1 MTVPQAPEA
10 RFDAALTLYR
20 TGDLVAA
27 ATMLERV
34 VAHEPDRGEAWH
46 LLGVIRSQAPDQEGA
61 LAALERAIALRPEDA
76 EILGNLA
83 RLQIKQKQYEP
94 AASLLQKALALA
106 PRDAELW
113 RNLSLVKR
121 RRDDIAGAVEAARQV
136 QELRPD
142 DPAAAMELGH
152 LLARAGDPRNA
163 HAQYMKAAALQPD
176 SAPFQVQLAE
186 SLRGLGQIA
195 AAKTAAE
202 RAVKLDPDYASAHAV
217 LGDVLR
223 VLEDFKGAA
232 AALDRALTLAPNLFL
247 GNFYKGLLENDLCR
261 VDSAIAHLDKALA
274 LDPDHPDLHW
284 NRAVMNIR
292 RGHWREGFAEYEW
305 RFRSNLFVGGPRPP
319 LPVRPQPAELAGK
332 RVLLTAEQ
340 GIGDAI
346 QFLRYA
352 ALVADAG
359 ARPILEVPTELL
371 GLAGSTPGAT
381 ELVARGS
388 EPPPHDIAL
397 PLMSLPYVFATEVAT
412 APAKTPYLHPDPAAA
427 AAWAKRLKDL
437 PRPRIGLAWQG
448 NPLHRNDHNRS
459 IALARLKPLI
469 ESLPAGWISL
479 QKGAGSEQI
488 AGAGL
493 SDRLLDAGSG
503 LQDFADTAALLD
515 NLDLVVTIDS
525 AVAHLSGALGRA
537 VLLLLPWSP
546 DFRWMLG
553 RGDTPW
559 YPTMRLLRQA
569 RRREWAEPLA
579 ELRSVLIARWPHL
592 GKTGS
597 ETSRSTAPTR
607 LAPPTPAP
615 DERSESEAAKLEQ
628 ELKRSPNDPKLLTRL
643 SSIERRRGRIDAAI
657 DLARRA
663 LAVDTVFIPALL
675 ALGHAQSDRGD
686 TEAAVAAYEA
696 AWLQQPDNIL
706 ALTNLSTL
714 RLRQATA
721 AVDGAREG
729 TAAEER
735 SAALIEDALDL
746 AQRARALDPN
756 YVPAIL
762 AVGAALMRARDVDGA
777 AEAYDRAIIFEPENV
792 IALANLTLLR
802 LHQSRSEDAEALGRR
817 AVAVDPKN
825 AQAHW
830 HLALALMVN
839 GKLREGWPEF
849 AWRWATDFTAA
860 ERRRWPW
867 PEWQGGPL
875 EGRVL
880 VWNEQG
886 IGDELMFSRLLPE
899 LAKQVDLVV
908 ECDPRLIGLF
918 GRSLPGVT
926 LLPRSVVPP
935 ETRAWPK
942 GIVAQIAA
950 GDVSRYLRPDLASFA
965 GHAGAYLKSDPKQV
979 EAMRQRYGSDRPRIG
994 LAWDT
999 RSKTRGEGRRIPL
1012 ADFLPLLR
1020 NEHLHFV
1027 SLQYGDHEAGIEAL
1041 TRQGVAITVDP
1052 AVDQM
1057 SDLES
1062 FAAQVASLDL
1072 VITIDNSTAHM
1083 AGALGVPCWVL
1094 IPDPPE
1100 WRWMLDREDC
1110 VWWSSLR
1117 LFRQQSPRDW
1127 SVPLA
1132 RMKQELA
1139 SWTAGKGDAAAA
1151 AKSSVPIE
1159 IADEAAAT
1167 RHYEL
1172 LRDAG
1177 RFDDAARLLQALLKR
1192 HPENPGILTEL
1203 SVIERKRKRPEVAVA
1218 IARRAL
1224 SSNTKF
1230 QPAFLAL
1237 GAALSDF
1244 DRHDEAAEEY
1254 EKALAIEPRHEVA
1267 LVNLSALRL
1276 RQGRS
1281 IEAEELGRRAVEVAP
1296 QRAHSHWHLALALL
1310 TNGKY
1315 REGWS
1320 EFEWRWATGLL
1331 DAEKR
1336 DWPWPAWQGE
1346 ALDGRLLVWTE
1357 QGIGDELMFASL
1369 LPELAGKMKI
1379 AVECEPRL
1387 VPLMA
1392 RSLPGVK
1399 VLARRQGPVIASEW
1413 PSDIGA
1419 QSSAGDL
1426 MRYLRPDPASFAGRG
1441 GPYLQVDPKRRDA
1454 ARRRYGSDRL
1464 RVGIAWYT
1472 ASHNA
1477 GTSRAVPLP
1486 LLEPLL
1492 RTPGMRFVNL
1502 QYGDHK
1508 AEVAALAAQGI
1519 ELFQDPTFDQMTD
1532 LEGFA
1537 AQVAALDLV
1546 ITIDNSTAHM
1556 AGALGVPCWVLLPKP
1571 AEWRWLLDRSDC
1583 LWWPSLQLFRQTRS
1597 GDWSVPLSRLQ
1608 EAFAA
1613 WVNEHRKKAGRFDEA
1628 LQAFEA
1634 DRIDDAQQRLEALLR
1649 ELPDHALGWQLLG
1662 VILSRSGPPEAAL
1675 EALQRAVALAP
1686 KDGQAAENLGKFLLS
1701 RKAWSEAAEQL
1712 ARAQAIAGP
1721 RPDLAEK
1728 QAVAFL
1734 ALRRFG
1740 EAADALAVARRLK
1753 PADAALARRHL
1764 GALRDARRFEEAAD
1778 LARSWIDRVPDD
1790 LEVLGPWVEIERGL
1804 GRPEAALELA
1814 QRMIAQAPDRAASH
1828 AALAVALADLERWD
1842 EAADACLQ
1850 ALALEPEN
1858 GSAASILCGIEIHRG
1873 HADAA
1878 ERAGRAAIARAPD
1891 NAVAH
1896 WNFAHALLT
1905 NGKFREGWAEY
1916 EWRWRTGML
1925 DKEKRAWPW
1934 PEWQGEALQGK
1945 RLLVHAEQG
1954 FGDTLQFARLLPLL
1968 KARGATLL
1976 LEAQREL
1983 IALFAGLAGVDR
1995 LIPRG
2000 DAFPAVDFQIPL
2012 MSLPHRLALTLENI
2026 PAAIPYLAA
2035 DPARIA
2041 VWAERLKDRP
2051 GPRIGLCWQG
2061 GRGHDVDHWRSA
2073 SLALFAP
2080 LIEAAPA
2087 ASFVS
2092 LQKQEDR
2099 AEIAAAGLEG
2109 RVHSVAAELGDF
2121 ADTAGLLANLD
2132 LVVTV
2137 DTAVGHLAG
2146 AMGKP
2151 VWLILAEAPDFRW
2164 MRDRADSPWY
2174 PFHRL
2179 FRQRRRGDWRAP
2191 VADIAAALPRFLAEI
2206 RGSRN
2211 GGPAGAKLKD

>member
-1 MTVPQAPEA
+1 MTVPQLPEA
-10 RFDAALTLYR
+10 RFDAALALYR
-20 TGDLVAA
+20 AGDLAA
-27 ATMLERV
+27 AAAMLERV
-34 VAHEPDRGEAWH
+34 VAHEPGRGEAWH

-83 RLQIKQKQYEP
+83 RLQIKRKQFGE
-94 AASLLQKALALA
+94 AASLLQKAVTLA

-113 RNLSLVKR
+113 RNLGLAR
-121 RRDDIAGAVEAARQV
+121 RRQDDIAGAIEAARQV
-136 QELRPD
+136 QALRPD
-142 DPAAAMELGH
+142 DPAAAFELG
-152 LLARAGDPRNA
+152 LFLARAGDPRAA
-163 HAQYMKAAALQPD
+163 HAQYVKAAALRPD

-195 AAKTAAE
+195 AAKTAAD

-217 LGDVLR
+217 QGDILR

-232 AALDRALTLAPNLFL
+232 AALDRALALAPNLFL

-261 VDSAIAHLDKALA
+261 VDSAIASLDKALA

-319 LPVRPQPAELAGK
+319 LPVRPKPAELAGK

-340 GIGDAI
+340 GIGDVI

-352 ALVADAG
+352 ALVAQAG
-359 ARPILEVPTELL
+359 GHPILEVPAELL
-371 GLAGSTPGAT
+371 GLAGSTPGAVAV
-381 ELVARGS
+381 VARGS
-388 EPPPHDIAL
+388 EPPPHDIGV
-397 PLMSLPYVFATEVAT
+397 PLMSLPCVFATEIAT
-412 APAKTPYLHPDPAAA
+412 TPAKAPYLHPDPVAV
-427 AAWAKRLKDL
+427 AAWAKRIKDL

-459 IALARLKPLI
+459 IALTKLKPLI
-469 ESLPAGWISL
+469 ENLPAGWISL

-488 AGAGL
+488 AAAGL
-493 SDRLLDAGSG
+493 SDRLLDAGSS
-503 LQDFADTAALLD
+503 LQDFAETAALLD

-546 DFRWMLG
+546 DFRWMLD

-569 RRREWAEPLA
+569 RRRDWAEPLV
-579 ELRSVLIARWPHL
+579 ELRSVLVKRWPHL
-592 GKTGS
+592 GKAGA
-597 ETSRSTAPTR
+597 ETARPAATR
-607 LAPPTPAP
+607 QVAPPALPP
-615 DERSESEAAKLEQ
+615 DERSAAETAKLEL
-628 ELKRSPNDPKLLTRL
+628 ELKRSPNDPKLLARL
-643 SSIERRRGRIDAAI
+643 STLERRRGRVEAAI

-663 LAVDTVFIPALL
+663 LLSDAAFVPGLL
-675 ALGHAQSDRGD
+675 ALGHALSDRGD
-686 TEAAVAAYEA
+686 NDAAVAAYET
-696 AWLQQPDNIL
+696 AWQKQPDNIL

-714 RLRQATA
+714 RLRQVGA
-721 AVDGAREG
+721 AADGA
-729 TAAEER
+729 AADER
-735 SAALIEDALDL
+735 GGALIEEALDL
-746 AQRARALDPN
+746 ARRAQAIDPD
-756 YVPAIL
+756 YVHANL
-762 AVGAALMRARDVDGA
+762 AVGAALMRKNEVDGA
-777 AEAYDRAIIFEPENV
+777 AAAYDRAIALEPGNV
-792 IALANLTLLR
+792 IALVNLTLLR
-802 LHQSRSEDAEALGRR
+802 LEQSRSEEAEALGRR
-817 AVAVDPKN
+817 AVAADPGN

-849 AWRWATDFTAA
+849 AWRWVTDFTAVG
-860 ERRRWPW
+860 RRHWPW

-875 EGRVL
+875 EGRLL

-886 IGDELMFSRLLPE
+886 IGDELMFSSLLPE
-899 LAKQVDLVV
+899 LSKQLDLVV
-908 ECDPRLIGLF
+908 ECDPRLLGLL

-926 LLPRSVVPP
+926 LIPRTGVPP
-935 ETRAWPK
+935 ETREWPA

-950 GDVSRYLRPDLASFA
+950 GDIARHLRPDLASFA
-965 GHAGAYLKSDPKQV
+965 GQSGTYLKPDPKRA
-979 EAMRQRYGSDRPRIG
+979 EAIRQRDGGDRPRIG

-999 RSKTRGEGRRIPL
+999 RAKLHGERRRIPL

-1020 NEHLHFV
+1020 NERLHVV
-1027 SLQYGDHEAGIEAL
+1027 SLQYGDHSAEIEA
-1041 TRQGVAITVDP
+1041 VAARGGAIAVDP
-1052 AVDQM
+1052 AVDPLT
-1057 SDLES
+1057 DLDG

-1110 VWWSSLR
+1110 VWWPSLR
-1117 LFRQQSPRDW
+1117 LFRQQRPGDW
-1127 SVPLA
+1127 STPLA
-1132 RMKQELA
+1132 RLQEALA
-1139 SWTAGKGDAAAA
+1139 PWIDRRGKAARAPAPRRATAAEIEEKTAA
-1151 AKSSVPIE
+1151 I
-1159 IADEAAAT
+1159 
-1167 RHYEL
+1167 RRYEQ

-1177 RFDDAARLLQALLKR
+1177 RLDEAAAQLETMLARY
-1192 HPENPGILTEL
+1192 PEEPAILTEI
-1203 SVIERKRKRPEVAVA
+1203 SVIDRKRHRPEAAVA
-1218 IARRAL
+1218 AARRAL
-1224 SSNTKF
+1224 ARDPGF
-1230 QPAFLAL
+1230 QLAMLAL

-1244 DRHDEAAEEY
+1244 DRHDEAADQY

-1267 LVNLSALRL
+1267 LLNLSALRL

-1320 EFEWRWATGLL
+1320 EFDWRWATGLL

-1346 ALDGRLLVWTE
+1346 ALEGRLLVWNE

-1369 LPELAGKMKI
+1369 LPELLGKVKI

-1387 VPLMA
+1387 LSLMA
-1392 RSLPGVK
+1392 RSLPGIQ
-1399 VLARRQGPVIASEW
+1399 VLARRLGPVVASEY
-1413 PSDIGA
+1413 PSDIVA

-1441 GPYLQVDPKRRDA
+1441 GPYLQVDTKRREA
-1454 ARRRYGSDRL
+1454 ARRRYGKDRL

-1472 ASHNA
+1472 ASMNA
-1477 GTSRAVPLP
+1477 GTSRAIPLP
-1486 LLEPLL
+1486 LLQPLL
-1492 RTPGMRFVNL
+1492 RMPGVRFVNL

-1508 AEVAALAAQGI
+1508 AEIAALAAGGI

-1583 LWWPSLQLFRQTRS
+1583 LWWPSLTLFRQARP
-1597 GDWSVPLSRLQ
+1597 GDWSVPLSQVQ
-1608 EAFAA
+1608 EAFTA
-1613 WVNEHRKKAGRFDEA
+1613 WLRQHGKTDARFDEA
-1628 LQAFEA
+1628 LQAFQAGRPE
-1634 DRIDDAQQRLEALLR
+1634 DARQQLERLLQ
-1649 ELPDHALGWQLLG
+1649 ELPDHAMGWQLLG

-1675 EALQRAVALAP
+1675 EALRRAAALAP
-1686 KDGQAAENLGKFLLS
+1686 EDAQAAENLGKFLLS
-1701 RKAWSEAAEQL
+1701 QKAWGEAAEQL

-1728 QAVAFL
+1728 QGLALL

-1740 EAADALAVARRLK
+1740 EAADALAVARRFK
-1753 PADAALARRHL
+1753 PADVVLARRHVA
-1764 GALRDARRFEEAAD
+1764 ALRDARRYEDAAAI
-1778 LARSWIDRVPDD
+1778 ARSWIEQAPGD
-1790 LEVLGPWVEIERGL
+1790 LDMLAQGVEIERSL
-1804 GRPEAALELA
+1804 ARPEAALGLA
-1814 QRMIAQAPDRAASH
+1814 QRMIALAPDRAAAH
-1828 AALAVALADLERWD
+1828 TALAVALADLGRWD
-1842 EAADACLQ
+1842 DAAAACLQ

-1858 GSAASILCGIEIHRG
+1858 GSTASILCGIEIRRG
-1873 HADAA
+1873 HAEAA
-1878 ERAGRAAIARAPD
+1878 ERAGRAAVTHAPG
-1891 NAVAH
+1891 NAIGH

-1905 NGKFREGWAEY
+1905 NGAFREGWAEY

-1925 DKEKRAWPW
+1925 DKEKREWPW
-1934 PEWQGEALQGK
+1934 PEWQGEPLQGK
-1945 RLLVHAEQG
+1945 RLLVHTEQG
-1954 FGDTLQFARLLPLL
+1954 FGDALQFVRLLPLL

-2012 MSLPHRLALTLENI
+2012 MSLPHRLGLTLETI

-2035 DPARIA
+2035 DPAKIA
-2041 VWAERLKDRP
+2041 LWAARLADHP
-2051 GPRIGLCWQG
+2051 APRIGICWQG

-2073 SLALFAP
+2073 SLALFVP
-2080 LIEAAPA
+2080 LIDAAPA

-2092 LQKQEDR
+2092 LQKQDDL
-2099 AEIAAAGLEG
+2099 AEIAAAGMEG
-2109 RVHSVAAELGDF
+2109 RVRSVAAELGDF
-2121 ADTAGLLANLD
+2121 ADTAGLLATLD

-2151 VWLILAEAPDFRW
+2151 VRLILAEAPDFRW
-2164 MRDRADSPWY
+2164 MRNRADSPWY
-2174 PFHRL
+2174 PRHRL
-2179 FRQRRRGDWRAP
+2179 FRQRDRGDWRAP

-2206 RGSRN
+2206 QDSGN
-2211 GGPAGAKLKD
+2211 AGPAVTKLKN

>member
-1 MTVPQAPEA
+1 MSVPQQAEA

-20 TGDLVAA
+20 AGDLAA
-27 ATMLERV
+27 AAAMLERV
-34 VAHEPDRGEAWH
+34 LEQEPDRGEAWH
-46 LLGVIRSQAPDQEGA
+46 LLGVIRSLAPDQEGA
-61 LAALERAIALRPEDA
+61 LAALERALALRPQDA

-83 RLQIKQKQYEP
+83 RLRIKQKQYEP

-113 RNLSLVKR
+113 RNLSLAR
-121 RRDDIAGAVEAARQV
+121 RRQEDIAGALEAARQL
-136 QELRPD
+136 QALRPD
-142 DPAAAMELGH
+142 DPAAALELGQ

-202 RAVKLDPDYASAHAV
+202 RAVKLDPGYASAHAV

-223 VLEDFKGAA
+223 VLEDFQGAA
-232 AALDRALTLAPNLFL
+232 AALDRALALAPHLFL

-274 LDPDHPDLHW
+274 LDPDHADLHW

-319 LPVRPQPAELAGK
+319 LPVRPKPAELAGK

-359 ARPILEVPTELL
+359 ARPILEVPAELL
-371 GLAGSTPGAT
+371 GLAGSAPGAT

-388 EPPPHDIAL
+388 EPPPHDVAL
-397 PLMSLPYVFATEVAT
+397 PLMSLPYVFATEIVT
-412 APAKTPYLHPDPAAA
+412 TPAKVPYLYPDPAAA

-459 IALARLKPLI
+459 IGLTRLKPLI

-488 AGAGL
+488 AAAGL

-503 LQDFADTAALLD
+503 LRDFADTAALLD
-515 NLDLVVTIDS
+515 NLDLLVTIDS
-525 AVAHLSGALGRA
+525 AVAHLAGALGRA

-546 DFRWMLG
+546 DFRWMLD
-553 RGDTPW
+553 RNDTPW
-559 YPTMRLLRQA
+559 YPTMKLLRQA

-579 ELRSVLIARWPHL
+579 QLRSALIARWPHL
-592 GKTGS
+592 GKAGPGA
-597 ETSRSTAPTR
+597 SRAAAQR
-607 LAPPTPAP
+607 LAPPAPAP
-615 DERSESEAAKLEQ
+615 DERSAAEAAQLERA
-628 ELKRSPNDPKLLTRL
+628 LKRSPDDPKLLTRL
-643 SSIERRRGRIDAAI
+643 SSIERQRGNFDAAI
-657 DLARRA
+657 DLAQRA
-663 LAVDTVFIPALL
+663 LVIDAAFIPALL

-686 TEAAVAAYEA
+686 TAAAVAAYEA
-696 AWLQQPDNIL
+696 AWSQQPGNIL

-714 RLRQATA
+714 RLRQASA
-721 AVDGAREG
+721 
-729 TAAEER
+729 AAEGAG
-735 SAALIEDALDL
+735 SAAEGRVAVLIEEALAL
-746 AQRARALDPN
+746 ARRARAIDPN

-762 AVGAALMRARDVDGA
+762 AVGAACMRAGDVDGA
-777 AEAYDRAIIFEPENV
+777 AEAYDRAIALEPENV
-792 IALANLTLLR
+792 IALVNLTLMR
-802 LHQSRSEDAEALGRR
+802 LYQSRSEEAEALGSR
-817 AVAVDPKN
+817 AVAVDPGH

-867 PEWQGGPL
+867 PEWQGGAL
-875 EGRVL
+875 EGRL
-880 VWNEQG
+880 LIWNEQG
-886 IGDELMFSRLLPE
+886 IGDELMFSSLLPE
-899 LAKQVDLVV
+899 LATRVDLVV
-908 ECDPRLIGLF
+908 ECDARLIGLF

-926 LLPRSVVPP
+926 LLPRSVVAP
-935 ETRAWPK
+935 ETRAWPE

-950 GDVSRYLRPDLASFA
+950 GDLARYLRPDLSSFA
-965 GHAGAYLKSDPKQV
+965 GHGGAYLKPDPKRV
-979 EAMRQRYGSDRPRIG
+979 EALRRRYGNDRPRIG
-994 LAWDT
+994 LAWHTHSRT
-999 RSKTRGEGRRIPL
+999 RAEGRRIPL

-1020 NEHLHFV
+1020 NAHLHVV
-1027 SLQYGDHEAGIEAL
+1027 SLQYGDHKSEIEAL
-1041 TRQGVAITVDP
+1041 AGLGAAITVDS
-1052 AVDQM
+1052 AIDQLT
-1057 SDLES
+1057 DLEG
-1062 FAAQVASLDL
+1062 FAAQVAALDL

-1083 AGALGVPCWVL
+1083 AGALGAPCWVL

-1100 WRWMLDREDC
+1100 WRWMLGREDC
-1110 VWWSSLR
+1110 LWWPSLR
-1117 LFRQQSPRDW
+1117 LFRQQKPGDW
-1127 SVPLA
+1127 SAPLA
-1132 RMKQELA
+1132 RVAEELA
-1139 SWTAGKGDAAAA
+1139 HWSDARRGAAHAGAASRPSVAALEDKAAA
-1151 AKSSVPIE
+1151 I
-1159 IADEAAAT
+1159 
-1167 RHYEL
+1167 RRYEQ

-1177 RFDDAARLLQALLKR
+1177 RLDDAAAQLEAMLGRY
-1192 HPENPGILTEL
+1192 PEEPAILAEL
-1203 SVIERKRKRPEVAVA
+1203 SVVERKRKRPEAAVAV
-1218 IARRAL
+1218 ARRAL
-1224 SSNTKF
+1224 ARDSKF
-1230 QPAFLAL
+1230 LPALLAL

-1244 DRHDEAAEEY
+1244 DRHDDAADQY
-1254 EKALAIEPRHEVA
+1254 EKALAIDPRHEVA

-1320 EFEWRWATGLL
+1320 EYEWRWATGLL
-1331 DAEKR
+1331 DSEKR

-1357 QGIGDELMFASL
+1357 QGVGDGLMFASL
-1369 LPELAGKMKI
+1369 LPELVGRVKV

-1387 VPLMA
+1387 VSLMA
-1392 RSLPGVK
+1392 RSLPGVE
-1399 VLARRQGPVIASEW
+1399 VLARRPGPVTASEW
-1413 PSDIGA
+1413 PSDIVA

-1464 RVGIAWYT
+1464 RVGVAWYT

-1477 GTSRAVPLP
+1477 GASRAVPLA

-1492 RTPGMRFVNL
+1492 RLPGVRFVDL

-1508 AEVAALAAQGI
+1508 AEVAALAARGI

-1537 AQVAALDLV
+1537 GQVAAMDLV

-1583 LWWPSLQLFRQTRS
+1583 LWWPSLKLFRQVRS
-1597 GDWSVPLSRLQ
+1597 GDWSAPLSRLQ
-1608 EAFAA
+1608 EAFTA
-1613 WVNEHRKKAGRFDEA
+1613 WVGEHGRKDTRFDEA

-1634 DRIDDAQQRLEALLR
+1634 GRPDEARQRLEALLR
-1649 ELPDHALGWQLLG
+1649 ALPDHALGWQLLG
-1662 VILSRSGPPEAAL
+1662 VILSRSGSPEAAL
-1675 EALQRAVALAP
+1675 EALRRAVALAP
-1686 KDGQAAENLGKFLLS
+1686 GDGQAAENLGKFLLS
-1701 RKAWSEAAEQL
+1701 QKAWGEAAEQL

-1721 RPDLAEK
+1721 RAELAEK
-1728 QAVAFL
+1728 QAGALL

-1753 PADAALARRHL
+1753 PDDAVLTRRHV
-1764 GALRDARRFEEAAD
+1764 AVLRDACRFEEAAGIV
-1778 LARSWIDRVPDD
+1778 RSWIEQAPGDQEILAQGVEVERSLKRPD
-1790 LEVLGPWVEIERGL
+1790 
-1804 GRPEAALELA
+1804 AALELA
-1814 QRMIAQAPDRAASH
+1814 QRMIALAPDRAAAH
-1828 AALAVALADLERWD
+1828 AARAVALADLERWD
-1842 EAADACLQ
+1842 EAAAACLQ
-1850 ALALEPEN
+1850 ALALKPED
-1858 GSAASILCGIEIHRG
+1858 GIASSILCGVEMRRG

-1878 ERAGRAAIARAPD
+1878 ERAGRVAVAHAPD
-1891 NAVAH
+1891 YAIGH

-1925 DKEKRAWPW
+1925 DQEKRAWPW
-1934 PEWQGEALQGK
+1934 PEWRGEALQGK
-1945 RLLVHAEQG
+1945 RLLVHTEQG
-1954 FGDTLQFARLLPLL
+1954 FGDALQFARLLPWL
-1968 KARGATLL
+1968 KARGATVL

-1983 IALFAGLAGVDR
+1983 IALLTAIAGVDR
-1995 LIPRG
+1995 LIARG

-2012 MSLPHRLALTLENI
+2012 MSLPHHLDLTLETI

-2035 DPARIA
+2035 DPARTA
-2041 VWAERLKDRP
+2041 LWAERLADRP
-2051 GPRIGLCWQG
+2051 APRIGICWQG

-2080 LIEAAPA
+2080 LIGAAPA
-2087 ASFVS
+2087 ASFIS
-2092 LQKQEDR
+2092 LQKLDDR

-2109 RVHSVAAELGDF
+2109 RVRSVAAELGDF
-2121 ADTAGLLANLD
+2121 ADTAGLVANLD
-2132 LVVTV
+2132 LIVTV

-2151 VWLILAEAPDFRW
+2151 VWLLLAEASDFRW
-2164 MRDRADSPWY
+2164 MRNRADSPWY

-2179 FRQRRRGDWRAP
+2179 FRQRRRGDWSAP
-2191 VADIAAALPRFLAEI
+2191 LAEIASALPRFLAEI
-2206 RGSRN
+2206 RGS
-2211 GGPAGAKLKD
+2211 